1 MSSGYDLR
9 VLLPADRD
17 AVYAMAKEGLKK
29 TAHDPMEAE
38 MQSWNAR
45 WRAEALD
52 HYLALGWSY
61 GCYQNGELRGFL
73 LAQPFIFHKGH
84 TQTLWVEH
92 VEAANEATKEKL
104 IDCAVR
110 WAKDKHFQRV
120 LFDDREVVIGR
131 GK

>member
-1 MSSGYDLR
+1 MNPDYELR
-9 VLLPADRD
+9 VLLPADRE
-17 AVYAMAKEGLKK
+17 AVYDFAKRRL
-29 TAHDPMEAE
+29 THAAADPMEAE

-45 WRAEALD
+45 WRTEALD

-61 GCYQNGELRGFL
+61 GCYRGGELRGFL
-73 LAQPFIFHKGH
+73 LAQPFIFHRGH

-92 VEAANEATKEKL
+92 VEASDAETADRL

-120 LFDDREVVIGR
+120 LFDEREVILGR
-131 GK
+131 K